1 VTTTPGVRV
10 RVPGKVNLELRVG
23 PLRPDGFHTLA
34 TVFQAVSLYDDV
46 TAMPR
51 PDGRITLTVTGEQAG
66 AVPIDD
72 TNLAVRAATALAA
85 WTGVEAG
92 VALQVHKGIPVAGG
106 MAGGSAD
113 AAAALV
119 ACDALWHTGCTRD
132 QLTTLA
138 ADLGSDVPFPL
149 LGGTA
154 IGSGR
159 GERLTSTM
167 TRGTFHWVIALA
179 DEGLSTPAVFAELDR
194 LRMAGGA
201 DATGVEEPQL
211 DDALLQALRA
221 GDAHA
226 LAARL
231 ANDLQEPACEL
242 RPALHRTL
250 EVGCAEGA
258 LAGIVSGSGPSVAFL
273 VDGPRAA
280 LEVAVA
286 LTASGVAG
294 DVRRVHGPVPGARA
308 VEAVRA

>member
-1 VTTTPGVRV
+1 MPGVRV

-23 PLRPDGFHTLA
+23 PLRADGFHTLA

-46 TAMPR
+46 TELPL
-51 PDGRITLTVTGEQAG
+51 PDGEVTLTVSGDQAPL
-66 AVPIDD
+66 VPLDE
-72 TNLAVRAATALAA
+72 TNLAVRAARALAA

-92 VALQVHKGIPVAGG
+92 AALQLHKGIPVAGG

-132 QLTTLA
+132 QLAELA

-149 LGGTA
+149 FGGTA

-167 TRGTFHWVIALA
+167 ARGTFHWVIALA
-179 DEGLSTPAVFAELDR
+179 ADGLSTPGVFAELDR
-194 LRMAGGA
+194 QRVAGGQAA
-201 DATGVEEPQL
+201 DAVEDPQL

-221 GDAHA
+221 GDARA

-231 ANDLQEPACEL
+231 GNDLQEPACSL
-242 RPALHRTL
+242 RPALRRTL

-273 VDGPRAA
+273 VEGPRAA

-294 DVRRVHGPVPGARA
+294 DVRRVHGPVPGARV